1 MYKHIEDKKGERG
14 CRSFNK
20 LCYRAGWGG
29 GKHWLPFFKDL
40 FLLYGFLSFPS
51 FSLSLPP
58 PLFLACMCICVLH
71 VFIVLSKA
79 SRECW
84 IIWILRLEGLQ
95 IIVSRCHMG
104 SGNQTSGKTVC
115 AKTPFQ
121 PRDQIILRSVS

>member
-29 GKHWLPFFKDL
+29 GKHWLPFLKIYFYCMDSFP
-40 FLLYGFLSFPS
+40 FLL
-51 FSLSLPP
+51 SLSLSPP